1 MKYRTNFW
9 AVQMVLLMQFHY
21 DCATRN
27 HTSNQEAYGQTVE
40 VSPSVMNE
48 LKEQL
53 FNILYRV
60 VIYILQNTCKLK
72 LDTCNASRLE

>member
-1 MKYRTNFW
+1 
-9 AVQMVLLMQFHY
+9 MVLLMQFHY

-27 HTSNQEAYGQTVE
+27 HTSNQEPYGQTVE
-40 VSPSVMNE
+40 VSPSVINE

-60 VIYILQNTCKLK
+60 VIDIL
-72 LDTCNASRLE
+72 